1 VTVNR
6 LFLAALFAAAFVLA
20 ACSGTPG
27 TGGSPRTGGGSPGTG
42 GAAGDAAL
50 DALCGTGD
58 ASLSSIATQLDAL
71 EDDADTTQLNASLGE
86 AISNLED
93 AEVDAN
99 ASAAKDAATVAL
111 TQLQGALSDPATR
124 EQLATQAAQALR
136 TLDTQVCT

>member
-1 VTVNR
+1 MNR
-6 LFLAALFAAAFVLA
+6 LLLAALIAAVFVLA
-20 ACSGTPG
+20 ACTGTPG
-27 TGGSPRTGGGSPGTG
+27 TGGSPGTGGGGSPGTG

-71 EDDADTTQLNASLGE
+71 EDNADTTQLTASIGE

-111 TQLQGALSDPATR
+111 TQLQNTISDPAAR
-124 EQLATQAAQALR
+124 EQFATQAAQALR
-136 TLDTQVCT
+136 TLDTQVCA